1 MPTQGLSLVGFLD
14 QQEAVNLLRN
24 SCVVADGSDPA
35 LAVEWQ
41 AAKAK
46 LGAPAVNAGQPDLQP
61 IPAAGHGHMA
71 QLTQQ
76 PWILSALQGTLVG
89 ATFQMVELAPLL
101 AYQFNVDMARSDHH
115 NGGATAPAPP
125 LDKVLEMCLPLNPI
139 IENVRSNPLP
149 NAVLITS
156 KGLNFQPLSQGVMQT
171 PAGHFVGLQVGLSL
185 PLMHVTRLNGRC
197 YLHNGY
203 HRAVGLARRG
213 VTHAPCIF
221 RDVPDH
227 ATVGLR
233 KDLTFDAQIME
244 SANPP
249 TVAHLAEGRAYDVT
263 LKVFTRT
270 LHVSWADHVT
280 TED

>member
-1 MPTQGLSLVGFLD
+1 MPTPGLSLVGFLD

-24 SCVVADGSDPA
+24 SCVVADGTDAA
-35 LAVEWQ
+35 LTAEWQ
-41 AAKAK
+41 AARAK
-46 LGAPAVNAGQPDLQP
+46 LGPPVANAGNPDIQPV
-61 IPAAGHGHMA
+61 PAAGHAHMA

-76 PWILSALQGTLVG
+76 PWVLGALQGTLVG
-89 ATFQMVELAPLL
+89 ATFQMIELAPLL
-101 AYQFNVDMARSDHH
+101 AYQFNVDLARSDHH
-115 NGGATAPAPP
+115 NGGAAAAAPA
-125 LDKVLEMCLPLNPI
+125 LDTIFQMCLPLQPI

-156 KGLNFQPLSQGVMQT
+156 KGLNFQQLSQGVMQT
-171 PAGHFVGLQVGLSL
+171 PMGHFVGLQVGLSL
-185 PLMHVTRLNGRC
+185 PLMHVVRHNGRC

-203 HRAVGLARRG
+203 HRAVGLSRRG

-221 RDVPDH
+221 RDVTDH
-227 ATVGLR
+227 AAVGIR
-233 KDLTFDAQIME
+233 PNLTFQAQLLE
-244 SANPP
+244 SGNPP
-249 TVAHLAEGRAYDVT
+249 TVGHLANGRAYDVN